1 MNKKF
6 TVDFIAQVMTPVP
19 KTVGPDLP
27 LIKAQEFMRRYKIR
41 HLPVMVGNR
50 VVGLVSERNVKAAA
64 LSKWGEGFEVK
75 DVMMPN
81 PYVIRPTASLDNVL
95 GQMIKYKYGS
105 VIIQE
110 KKGNVVGIFTTV
122 DALWLL
128 RKLFKVNKKIK
139 S

>member
-27 LIKAQEFMRRYKIR
+27 LIKAQEFMSRYKIR

-50 VVGLVSERNVKAAA
+50 VVGIVSERNVKAAS

-95 GQMIKYKYGS
+95 GQMIKCKYGS

-110 KKGNVVGIFTTV
+110 KKGNIVGIFTTV
-122 DALWLL
+122 DALGLL
-128 RKLFKVNKKIK
+128 RKLLKVNKKTK
-139 S
+139 Q